1 MNDTTLTF
9 KIAESP
15 DRIGTLLYK
24 DGKFSFE
31 GDVEES
37 AKIFLEQLN
46 KGYKTKNHYVLI
58 GQKYDYEEF
67 HDIFSHGYEI
77 NFIDDVE
84 EKYCDSAYDGI
95 KDGITIISDHMKGE
109 YVYIGIVISKSKE
122 NGDID
127 DYISIYTPTYYEVSE
142 LISTQFGVPYL
153 LSTVQTIT
161 QPQKFI

>member
-9 KIAESP
+9 KISESP

-31 GDVEES
+31 GDAEES

-77 NFIDDVE
+77 NFIDEIE
-84 EKYCDSAYDGI
+84 ENYRDSAYDGI
-95 KDGITIISDHMKGE
+95 KNGITILSDEQTGK
-109 YVYIGIVISKSKE
+109 YVYIGVVISKSKDY
-122 NGDID
+122 GDIN
-127 DYISIYTPTYYEVSE
+127 DYTLDGYLPSNEEVSDQ
-142 LISTQFGVPYL
+142 ISEEFGVPFK
-153 LSTVQTIT
+153 LSHLYYFTHSR
-161 QPQKFI
+161 